1 MQDRVENAS
10 QPASPIALAAIGR
23 FNSQKNFPWMIRALG
38 GCDFPWVLTL
48 IGDGTQRAEI
58 ESEIKKNRLGDRVRL
73 LGWTAEGAMRDVLAR
88 SDVLLMPSTS
98 EGNPVA
104 AIEALKHGVDAEA
117 DGGVALL
124 AALTAQAPDVVQALQ
139 LAPRKVPSSR
149 AALAAADPLADAG
162 YLVGHLESLCG
173 TKRLL
178 ATGGDVEA
186 YLTLCDHAA
195 DRLQTHHPTD
205 VLRLD
210 PVERAVVRAALVRR

>member
-1 MQDRVENAS
+1 MGWRDINMNRRKPRIDVAVVPMGEGEERAAAVLRKAVNT
-10 QPASPIALAAIGR
+10 ALA
-23 FNSQKNFPWMIRALG
+23 S
-38 GCDFPWVLTL
+38 
-48 IGDGTQRAEI
+48 
-58 ESEIKKNRLGDRVRL
+58 VREQ
-73 LGWTAEGAMRDVLAR
+73 GAANPAFTAGYVAGFAR
-88 SDVLLMPSTS
+88 HQ
-98 EGNPVA
+98 
-104 AIEALKHGVDAEA
+104 ALKHGLDAEA

-139 LAPRKVPSSR
+139 LVPRKVPSSR
-149 AALAAADPLADAG
+149 AGLAAADPLADAG

-210 PVERAVVRAALVRR
+210 PAERAVVRAALVRL